1 MGKKNS
7 NTIQSCSSITKSF
20 KHVDIFSLGF
30 RRKKMQFFK
39 KLFQLTV
46 PLFLDLVL
54 CSILKRLELPGVIF
68 RLHFASREVQRD
80 RFTIHSG
87 RPHSRKSVGTGRKIR
102 KKCNFFLKGSLSFL
116 CDKLLCFLR
125 YDYWARRTYIM
136 APQKKYFEDINS

>member
-1 MGKKNS
+1 MLIFLALVSGAKKKQC
-7 NTIQSCSSITKSF
+7 TF
-20 KHVDIFSLGF
+20 L
-30 RRKKMQFFK
+30 KKV
-39 KLFQLTV
+39 FQLTV

-102 KKCNFFLKGSLSFL
+102 KKCNFFERLTLSFL

-125 YDYWARRTYIM
+125 YDYWARRTHIM

>member
-1 MGKKNS
+1 MAKNILILFRVAPPLQKASNMLIFLALVSGAKKKQC
-7 NTIQSCSSITKSF
+7 TF
-20 KHVDIFSLGF
+20 L
-30 RRKKMQFFK
+30 KKV
-39 KLFQLTV
+39 FQLTV

-102 KKCNFFLKGSLSFL
+102 KVQFFWKAPFCVINFYASWDMTRPSNPIVKDSKQLS
-116 CDKLLCFLR
+116 
-125 YDYWARRTYIM
+125 
-136 APQKKYFEDINS
+136 Q